1 MLEHQCSS
9 QKGEEINSTTSPIP
23 NSPTRTSNLIGNS
36 LKYVSGAAIPQQP
49 MFLASILSAL
59 QLVCQRH
66 LCHLCQRILYQ
77 FKSVYTFF
85 KQDKDIIDF
94 IKLCIMFLYYKY

>member
-1 MLEHQCSS
+1 MLEHQCCS

-23 NSPTRTSNLIGNS
+23 SSPTRASNLIGNNLT

-59 QLVCQRH
+59 QLVSYLFQC
-66 LCHLCQRILYQ
+66 ILLNQ
-77 FKSVYTFF
+77 F
-85 KQDKDIIDF
+85 
-94 IKLCIMFLYYKY
+94 

>member
-1 MLEHQCSS
+1 MLEHQCSN

-23 NSPTRTSNLIGNS
+23 SSPTRVPNLIGNS

-59 QLVCQRH
+59 QLVCYLFQF
-66 LCHLCQRILYQ
+66 ILSDWY
-77 FKSVYTFF
+77 KS
-85 KQDKDIIDF
+85 
-94 IKLCIMFLYYKY
+94 LCIFF

>member
-9 QKGEEINSTTSPIP
+9 QKGEEINSTTSSIP
-23 NSPTRTSNLIGNS
+23 SSPTRASNLIGNS

-59 QLVCQRH
+59 QLVCNLFQ
-66 LCHLCQRILYQ
+66 CILLDR
-77 FKSVYTFF
+77 FKSLCIFF
-85 KQDKDIIDF
+85 KQNQSIIYF
-94 IKLCIMFLYYKY
+94 IKLYIMFLIYKYCKL